1 MQYGSAQVTGIYL
14 SRGKRRGRE
23 RDILPRVRAEEAG
36 IAKHIRAVHG
46 KDAFGSE
53 TVKDFFDMHPL
64 YYRDE

>member
-23 RDILPRVRAEEAG
+23 REKAG

-46 KDAFGSE
+46 RDAFGSE
-53 TVKDFFDMHPL
+53 TVKDFFDMHPF